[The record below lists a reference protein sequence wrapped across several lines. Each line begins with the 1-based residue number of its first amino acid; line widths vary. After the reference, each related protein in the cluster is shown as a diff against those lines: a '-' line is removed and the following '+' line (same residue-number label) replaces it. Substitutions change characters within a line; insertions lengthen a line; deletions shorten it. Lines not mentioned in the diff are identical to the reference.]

1 MSDAHPPGSRA
12 WWIETALIAASG
24 LALAWLM
31 WDGPS
36 WRAAPAPLSVA
47 PLSAAPGPVAPAA
60 VGDRRPRTLADYVDA
75 GCLTQDH
82 LRALVEGRRIG
93 VACPLEASR

>member
-36 WRAAPAPLSVA
+36 WRAAPAPLS
-47 PLSAAPGPVAPAA
+47 AAPGTAAPAA
-60 VGDRRPRTLADYVDA
+60 VGELQPRTLAEYVDA

-82 LRALVEGRRIG
+82 LRALVDGRRIG